1 MKTILSKI
9 AALRMKRGLGR
20 GNLASIINV
29 NTNTYTKMEKGVY
42 VVSIPRLY
50 EIADALNVK
59 CDALLDN
66 DDPEADYLEE
76 QYRKAQQK
84 LQECHQMIISEQ
96 GKLIELH
103 EKLK

>member
-76 QYRKAQQK
+76 QYKKAQDK
-84 LQECHQMIISEQ
+84 LATMSSIDYF
-96 GKLIELH
+96 
-103 EKLK
+103 

>member
-1 MKTILSKI
+1 MEPILLKI
-9 AALRMKRGLGR
+9 SSLRVKKGLGR
-20 GNLASIINV
+20 GQVASAIGV
-29 NTNTYTKMEKGVY
+29 NTNTYTKMEKGMY
-42 VVSIPRLY
+42 VINVSRLY
-50 EIADALNVK
+50 GIAEALQVN

-76 QYRKAQQK
+76 QYKKVMERLRKCQ
-84 LQECHQMIISEQ
+84 QMIITEQ

>member
-1 MKTILSKI
+1 MILSKI

-42 VVSIPRLY
+42 VVSIPRLQ
-50 EIADALNVK
+50 EIADALNVN
-59 CDALLDN
+59 CEALLDN
-66 DDPEADYLEE
+66 VDPEADYLEE
-76 QYRKAQQK
+76 QYKLAQDK
-84 LQECHQMIISEQ
+84 LANYHELIISEQ
-96 GKLIELH
+96 AKLIELH

>member
-1 MKTILSKI
+1 MKTILLKI
-9 AALRMKRGLGR
+9 SSLRMKRGLGR

-29 NTNTYTKMEKGVY
+29 NTNTYTKMEKGMY
-42 VVSIPRLY
+42 VISVPRLY
-50 EIADALNVK
+50 EIADALKVK

-76 QYRKAQQK
+76 QYRKALDRLRKCQ
-84 LQECHQMIISEQ
+84 QMIITEQ